1 MPTRPQHAHTEE
13 WSQITQL
20 CLWPEQRRY
29 ELLRPLV
36 LYGDLPAD
44 RARETGVNERR
55 LREQADQFD
64 AKGVIS
70 LFRHTR
76 KEVEDHHRSLPPP
89 MRQAI
94 VDLKTEFAGLGLQEI
109 AGICYVRFGR
119 RPSPITIRQV
129 MADGPRPTVTGRRFP
144 PYASIPDPAA
154 RRHAVVTL
162 HAEGWTPTSIGR
174 YLELGRQNVY
184 QILQR

>member
-44 RARETGVNERR
+44 RARETGVSERR

-64 AKGVIS
+64 AEGVIS
-70 LFRHTR
+70 LFR
-76 KEVEDHHRSLPPP
+76 
-89 MRQAI
+89 
-94 VDLKTEFAGLGLQEI
+94 
-109 AGICYVRFGR
+109 
-119 RPSPITIRQV
+119 
-129 MADGPRPTVTGRRFP
+129 PT
-144 PYASIPDPAA
+144 A
-154 RRHAVVTL
+154 RRWKTI
-162 HAEGWTPTSIGR
+162 IGPFPHR
-174 YLELGRQNVY
+174 CAKPLL
-184 QILQR
+184 I